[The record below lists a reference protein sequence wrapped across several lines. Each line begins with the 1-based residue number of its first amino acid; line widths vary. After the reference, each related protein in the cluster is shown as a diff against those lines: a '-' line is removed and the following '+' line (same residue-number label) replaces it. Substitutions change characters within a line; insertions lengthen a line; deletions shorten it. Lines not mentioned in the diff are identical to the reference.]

1 MFETLKTDFQITEEI
16 GRGKFGTIYRCTSKL
31 TGQIFACKTI
41 QKTLLVDSTDRE
53 CLNKEPK
60 ILQLLSGNSNILQIY
75 KVYEDDNYLHIV
87 TELCSSDDLYERLSN
102 GLFSEKAAAII
113 LRQLVSAIN
122 YCHKMGVAHRDIK
135 PDNILFD
142 SQDNLKLA
150 DFGYAEWFVGNERKM
165 MKGLVGTPYY
175 VAPEVLL
182 GREYNEKVDI
192 WSAGVMLYIMLS
204 GVAPFCGDT
213 TKEIFEAVLRGN
225 LRFPTRIFGS
235 VSTEVKD
242 LLRKM
247 ICKDVSRRFS
257 AEQVLR
263 HPWIINGGETR
274 SMADSRN

>member
-1 MFETLKTDFQITEEI
+1 MFETLKTDFEISEEI

-31 TGQIFACKTI
+31 TGQSFACKTI
-41 QKTLLVDSTDRE
+41 KKSLLLDSTDRE
-53 CLNKEPK
+53 CLNKEHK

-87 TELCSSDDLYERLSN
+87 TELCSSDDLYDRLSN
-102 GLFSEKAAAII
+102 GLFSEKAAAVI

-122 YCHKMGVAHRDIK
+122 CCHKMGVAHRDIK

-150 DFGYAEWFVGNERKM
+150 DFGYAEWFMGKERKM

-235 VSTEVKD
+235 VSTELKD

-263 HPWIINGGETR
+263 HPWIINGG
-274 SMADSRN
+274 

>member
-1 MFETLKTDFQITEEI
+1 MFETLKTDFEISEEI
-16 GRGKFGTIYRCTSKL
+16 GCGKFGTIYRCISKL
-31 TGQIFACKTI
+31 TGQSFACKTI
-41 QKTLLVDSTDRE
+41 QKTLLLDSTDRE

-87 TELCSSDDLYERLSN
+87 TELCSSDDLYDRLSN
-102 GLFSEKAAAII
+102 GLFSEKDVAVI

-150 DFGYAEWFVGNERKM
+150 DFGYAEWFLGNEKKTMR
-165 MKGLVGTPYY
+165 GLVGTPYY

-192 WSAGVMLYIMLS
+192 WSAGAMLYIMLS

-274 SMADSRN
+274 STADSRN

>member
-1 MFETLKTDFQITEEI
+1 MFEILKTDFEISEEI
-16 GRGKFGTIYRCTSKL
+16 GCGKFGTIYRCISKL
-31 TGQIFACKTI
+31 TGQSFACKTI
-41 QKTLLVDSTDRE
+41 QKTLLLDSTDRE

-87 TELCSSDDLYERLSN
+87 TELCSSDDLYDRLSN
-102 GLFSEKAAAII
+102 GLFSEKDAAVI

-150 DFGYAEWFVGNERKM
+150 DFGYAEWFLGNEKKTMR
-165 MKGLVGTPYY
+165 GLVGTPYY

-192 WSAGVMLYIMLS
+192 WSAGAMLYIMLS

-274 SMADSRN
+274 STADSRN